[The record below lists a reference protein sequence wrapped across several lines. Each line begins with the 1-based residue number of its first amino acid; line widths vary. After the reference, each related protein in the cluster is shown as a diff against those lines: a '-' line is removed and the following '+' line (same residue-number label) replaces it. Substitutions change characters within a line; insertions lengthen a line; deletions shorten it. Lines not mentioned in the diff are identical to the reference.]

1 MATAN
6 RHIYIQSE
14 NTNLMELSLYSWPP
28 VYFVSIQLICSC
40 WMKNNFRYLFGWIQI
55 SQTGSQLYSDTSP
68 SGEFSL
74 IQSRALPTSR

>member
-28 VYFVSIQLICSC
+28 VYFVFDSA
-40 WMKNNFRYLFGWIQI
+40 NLFMLNEKQ
-55 SQTGSQLYSDTSP
+55 
-68 SGEFSL
+68 F
-74 IQSRALPTSR
+74 